1 MNLFLL
7 VLASFGAGV
16 FTVLAAAAAWSSTKY
31 DYELDKVF
39 LIMQELENKIGRVT
53 GNE

>member
-16 FTVLAAAAAWSSTKY
+16 FTVLAAAWSSTKY

-39 LIMQELENKIGRVT
+39 LIMQELENKIGRFT